1 MTLDEVARRYGS
13 VWKACMVL
21 GLRGQNASIWKRNGR
36 IPITQQMRLEMIT
49 KGELK
54 ADEHHFHRSNRK
66 D

>member
-1 MTLDEVARRYGS
+1 MTLDDLVRRFGS
-13 VWKACMVL
+13 VWKTCMVL

-36 IPITQQMRLEMIT
+36 IPITQQMRIEIMT

-54 ADEHHFHRSNRK
+54 ADEYHFHRANRK